1 MEIELVQLECK
12 DGDKAYN
19 LNKAVDAVINSSELT
34 DILVF
39 PETYLSG
46 FPTKENLKTIS
57 EPLDGS
63 SITRLISVAQQKDV
77 AIAIGFA
84 EEHQGKYYNT
94 TVFITPEDGVLA
106 YYRKTHLW
114 LTDQGIFDAGD
125 RYSCVEWRG
134 VKIGFLICFDIE
146 YPESARALGELG
158 TELLI
163 VTNGNMDPYAQTH
176 RTAIMARAQEN
187 QLFAVM
193 VNRVGLGDGNLTFHG
208 GSCVVNPAGHLL
220 CEAGR
225 EECIMRVNIDPKQV
239 SQYQTEFHYLK
250 ERRVKLISKVIQHQ
264 DQHSHWMIA
273 SD

>member
-1 MEIELVQLECK
+1 MQIELVQLNCK
-12 DGDKAYN
+12 DGNTAYN
-19 LNKAVDAVINSSELT
+19 LNKACDAIMNCSDAS

-46 FPTKENLKTIS
+46 FPTKENLQTIS
-57 EPLDGS
+57 ESLDGA
-63 SITRLISVAQQKDV
+63 SITRLVSLAQQKNV
-77 AIAIGFA
+77 AIAIGMA
-84 EEHQGKYYNT
+84 EEHQSKYYNT
-94 TVFITPEDGVLA
+94 TVFITPEDGLLG

-134 VKIGFLICFDIE
+134 IKIGFLICFDIE

-163 VTNGNMDPYAQTH
+163 VTNGNMDPYGSTH

-193 VNRVGLGDGNLTFHG
+193 TNRVGFGNDGLIFHG

-225 EECIMRVNIDPKQV
+225 EECRMIVNIDPKEIHR
-239 SQYQTEFHYLK
+239 YQTEFHYLK
-250 ERRVKLISKVIQHQ
+250 ERRLKLPGKKIVHDDKHFDWI
-264 DQHSHWMIA
+264 IP
-273 SD
+273 

>member
-1 MEIELVQLECK
+1 MQIELIQVECK
-12 DGDKAYN
+12 DGDVAYN
-19 LNKAVDAVINSSELT
+19 LNKACNAITNCSDAT

-46 FPTKENLKTIS
+46 FPTKENLQIIS
-57 EPLDGS
+57 ESLNGA
-63 SITRLISVAQQKDV
+63 SITRLTALAQQKNV
-77 AIAIGFA
+77 AIVIGMA
-84 EEHQGKYYNT
+84 EEYHGKYYNT
-94 TVFITPEDGVLA
+94 TVFITPEDGLLG

-125 RYSCVEWRG
+125 RYSCFEWRG
-134 VKIGFLICFDIE
+134 IKIGFLICFDIE

-163 VTNGNMDPYAQTH
+163 VTNGNMDPYGPTH

-193 VNRVGLGDGNLTFHG
+193 TNRVGFGDDGLVFHG

-225 EECIMRVNIDPKQV
+225 EECRMIVNIDPKEIHT
-239 SQYQTEFHYLK
+239 YQTEFHYLK
-250 ERRVKLISKVIQHQ
+250 ERRLKLPGKKIEHGNNHV
-264 DQHSHWMIA
+264 DWMIP
-273 SD
+273 